1 MFETR
6 NPVTGEV
13 LATFPISTSSELD
26 RSLENGAAAFR
37 TWKHLPLEE
46 RTAAIRRLAELLR
59 SQSDALSAT
68 ITLEMGKPIQQARGE
83 IDKCA
88 WLCDFYADHAAAF
101 LQSESVAAGYP
112 KSYIR
117 YDPLGG
123 VLGVMPWNFP
133 FWQALRY
140 AVPAVLAGNIAFL
153 KPAPNVPQ
161 CARHLVRLFAEATQ
175 RLHILQ
181 SLFLQNDQVEAV
193 LAHPFVQG
201 VALTGSD
208 RAGSA
213 VAALAGQYLVKSV
226 LELGGSDAFIVLPD
240 ADLDRAVE
248 TAVASRMNNTGQT
261 CIAAKRFIVPE
272 EIYDDF
278 LERVVVRVQ
287 DLQLGDPTSEETDL
301 GPLARP
307 DLKEQLSRQ
316 VRASLSQGARLVW
329 SGPEPT
335 FQGGS
340 FYAAQ
345 VLTDIAPGSPAWE
358 EELFG
363 PVATVYQVRDAQE
376 AVQLANNSAYGL
388 GAALWT
394 ADLEL
399 ADKLAGRLQAGAVAI
414 NGLVKSDPHLP
425 FGGVKRS
432 GYGRELGQAGIREFV
447 NMKAVVYH

>member
-1 MFETR
+1 MFESR

-13 LATFPISTSSELD
+13 LASFPISTSGELD

-37 TWKHLPLEE
+37 TWKHLTIEE
-46 RTAAIRRLAELLR
+46 RSAAIRRLAELLR

-88 WLCDFYADHAAAF
+88 WLCDFYADNAADF
-101 LQSESVAAGYP
+101 LQSESIAAGYP

-161 CARHLVRLFAEATQ
+161 CASHLVRLFAEATQ

-272 EIYDDF
+272 DIFHDF

-287 DLQLGDPTSEETDL
+287 DLRQGDPTLEETDL

-316 VRASLSQGARLVW
+316 VQASLSQGARLVW
-329 SGPEPT
+329 SGPEPA
-335 FQGGS
+335 FPGGA
-340 FYAAQ
+340 FYAAR

-363 PVATVYQVRDAQE
+363 PVATVYRVRDAQE

-447 NMKAVVYH
+447 NIKAVVYH